1 MQAYARRGATVDHN
15 WRCLMR
21 RAIEVGEPDWKP
33 LEGALSREHCESF
46 MFMGSAGGIVLYKH
60 RDTRRYLN
68 IDAVTGRFFQ
78 YRDGDYIEINQE
90 QAIEY
95 VYGSKQI

>member
-1 MQAYARRGATVDHN
+1 
-15 WRCLMR
+15 MR
-21 RAIEVGEPDWKP
+21 HAIEVGEPDWKP
-33 LEGALSREHCESF
+33 LEGVLSSYDCESF

>member
-1 MQAYARRGATVDHN
+1 MQQAIKVGA
-15 WRCLMR
+15 
-21 RAIEVGEPDWKP
+21 PDWRP
-33 LEGALSREHCESF
+33 LENAIPPEYCEDF

-68 IDAVTGRFFQ
+68 IDAATGRF
-78 YRDGDYIEINQE
+78 YRYANGDYIETDRE

>member
-1 MQAYARRGATVDHN
+1 
-15 WRCLMR
+15 MR

-33 LEGALSREHCESF
+33 LEGVLLPEDCADF
-46 MFMGSAGGIVLYKH
+46 MYMGNAGGVVLYKH

-68 IDAVTGRFFQ
+68 IDAATGRF
-78 YRDGDYIEINQE
+78 YRYADGEYIEIGRE
-90 QAIEY
+90 QAIEH

>member
-1 MQAYARRGATVDHN
+1 MS
-15 WRCLMR
+15 
-21 RAIEVGEPDWKP
+21 RAIKVGEPNWKP
-33 LEGALSREHCESF
+33 LEGVLSREHCEDF

-68 IDAVTGRFFQ
+68 IGAETGRF
-78 YRDGDYIEINQE
+78 YRYADDDYIEINRE

-95 VYGSKQI
+95 VYGSRQI